1 VGEAANA
8 AGSAGFA
15 TGIRTLAPP
24 ARWALVALT
33 LAGALLRIAYQA
45 GRAFSDDEAGS
56 LLLLSMSYGELL
68 TTFREPWLSMSVYL
82 AMLKALSGAPLLR
95 DWVMVAPS
103 LVAGVAMIPLTAALA
118 LRLASPRTALVAAAL
133 VAANPYLL
141 FYSVQLRSYILLA
154 AFALASL
161 LFFVDWRRSPSRRSA
176 WGCSVCG
183 TLAVLMHA
191 NGIYFGLFLAA
202 LAALWLFEEG
212 WPSRERLRRAIGLAL
227 PVLAG
232 AGVAALAYAPVAAEM
247 ARFRTKWSSVP
258 PSSLAYLP
266 DVYARYFGEGWL
278 GLPTLACLL
287 AGLWAAAQRNRP
299 LAAMALGF
307 AVPITAISWAGV
319 AHFPWVHARY
329 LIASLPIL
337 VLFVAAGVSWW
348 TGRRGALACAL
359 LTAVV
364 VASWTP
370 EIRTLFAEK
379 ERYPWRT
386 AATYLNHNLRE
397 GDVVVFPDVAQLHPQ
412 LILSLLVERATS
424 FLPVSTYLSARG
436 DPPGRL
442 VVVNPHTPIE
452 SDAEQVRLGE
462 IQILVYD
469 QTPRVA
475 AARAFLADLERSV
488 GERVSGELAGQY
500 RLILDLRAALSPE
513 TDVPSEYTARYYSCL
528 VRTELQRNLLFLNRR
543 GRR

>member
-1 VGEAANA
+1 MKRRGGPPPPFARVPRDLVGVAAVGEAEDAVGVNR
-8 AGSAGFA
+8 FA
-15 TGIRTLAPP
+15 TGLRALTPP

-45 GRAFSDDEAGS
+45 GRTFVGDEAGS
-56 LLLLSMSYGELL
+56 LIVLSRSYGELL
-68 TTFREPWLSMSVYL
+68 TTFHDPWLSMNVYL

-161 LFFVDWRRSPSRRSA
+161 LFFVDWRRSPSRRNA
-176 WGCSVCG
+176 WSCSVCG

-212 WPSRERLRRAIGLAL
+212 WPSRERLRRASGLAL

-247 ARFRTKWSSVP
+247 ARYRAKWSSVP

-287 AGLWAAAQRNRP
+287 AGLWAAAQRNRA

-307 AVPITAISWAGV
+307 AVPITAISWAGISQL
-319 AHFPWVHARY
+319 PWVHARY

-397 GDVVVFPDVAQLHPQ
+397 GDGRRRHDGRRPAASLRDAVAPGRAIGRLPRRAHVPRPARRPSGTAGRREPPDAHRVRRGAGP
-412 LILSLLVERATS
+412 S
-424 FLPVSTYLSARG
+424 RG
-436 DPPGRL
+436 DPDPRLRPG
-442 VVVNPHTPIE
+442 
-452 SDAEQVRLGE
+452 DACR
-462 IQILVYD
+462 
-469 QTPRVA
+469 RR
-475 AARAFLADLERSV
+475 ARAPRRSRAERRRPRD
-488 GERVSGELAGQY
+488 GRPHGPLQDGP
-500 RLILDLRAALSPE
+500 RP
-513 TDVPSEYTARYYSCL
+513 ARDA
-528 VRTELQRNLLFLNRR
+528 VT
-543 GRR
+543 